1 MALVHRLVQGCAL
14 SSPFLEVHIRTIF
27 YAELQHAGVALCS
40 RLVEQRVD
48 VLIQHTKH

>member
-1 MALVHRLVQGCAL
+1 MALLHRLVQGCVL
-14 SSPFLEVHIRTIF
+14 SSLFLEVHIRTFF
-27 YAELQHAGVALCS
+27 YEELQHVGVALCS